1 MRLTASIVTYR
12 TDSTELEAVLRLLEQ
27 SCVEK
32 VFVVDNG
39 RDSGLMRVCS
49 VFGNTVYIPSDNGGY
64 GAGHNQAIRRAMSD
78 GSTFHL
84 VMNSDLSFK
93 AEALEELVRYMEEHD
108 DVGCVQPRIVNSRGE
123 LQYTV
128 RRLPSP
134 VDLIGRRFLP
144 RFMLRGRLDR
154 HEMRNVDHN
163 AEFNA
168 PFHQGSFMFLR
179 TKALQETG
187 LFDERYFLYGEDI
200 DLTRR
205 IHERYRTMYVPFMT
219 VVHEHRRASYHSLW
233 MLGVHCVSMIRYF
246 NKWGWCVN
254 QK

>member
-12 TDSTELEAVLRLLEQ
+12 TDDGELDAVLRLLEH
-27 SCVEK
+27 SCVER
-32 VFVVDNG
+32 VYVVDNG
-39 RDSGLMRVCS
+39 RDAELKRVCAK
-49 VFGNTVYIPSDNGGY
+49 FRDTIYIPSENGGY
-64 GAGHNQAIRRAMSD
+64 GAGHNQAIRRAMSE
-78 GSTFHL
+78 GSSMHL
-84 VMNSDLSFK
+84 VMNSDLNFK
-93 AEALEELVRYMEEHD
+93 SEALGCLLQYMEENP
-108 DVGCVQPRIVNSRGE
+108 DVGCLQPKIVNSRGE

-128 RRLPSP
+128 RSLPSP

-154 HEMRNVDHN
+154 HEMRYVDHD

-168 PFHQGSFMFLR
+168 PFHQGSFMFLSV
-179 TKALQETG
+179 KALQEVG

-205 IHERYRTMYVPFMT
+205 IHERYRTMYVPFVT
-219 VVHEHRRASYHSLW
+219 VVHEHRRESYHSLW

-246 NKWGWCVN
+246 NKWGWSGN
-254 QK
+254 KK